1 MPSRSRPYLSSH
13 QGGAAI
19 ITAMLVVALA
29 ATIVST
35 LYARQ
40 NVAIRSI
47 ENRLNLSQ
55 ARWIERAATD
65 WAKVILR
72 DDKRRAGSIDHRGE
86 TWAVKVDQTKVDETI
101 TAGGKIDSNNSRALL
116 EGGMEDAQGYYNLA
130 NLQLDG
136 KIEPTELDALRRLLQ
151 LLNLPPQLADSV
163 AQAVVDKLPRDREG
177 KSVTGG
183 QAAEQLAFKRVADL
197 IAVAGFDQSI
207 IRVLADHVVILP
219 RRTTVNINTATPEVL
234 AATLSASNPTTGA
247 AAPNFDLPRARAAA
261 DQAVAT
267 PFSSVEDF
275 RRRIGLNDLLPA
287 TRFDVKTNYFL
298 LKGVVRYDR
307 IVSRSATL
315 FDRSGNLTEVV
326 WQDRY

>member
-1 MPSRSRPYLSSH
+1 MAKTSFARR
-13 QGGAAI
+13 QQGAAI

-72 DDKRRAGSIDHRGE
+72 ADKRSAGAVDHRAE

-101 TAGGKIDSNNSRALL
+101 TAGGKLDSVQSRATLA
-116 EGGMEDAQGYYNLA
+116 GAMEDAQGFFNLA
-130 NLQLDG
+130 NLQKDG
-136 KIEPTELDALRRLLQ
+136 KVDEVELDTLRRLMQFLS
-151 LLNLPPQLADSV
+151 LSPQLAEAIAQSILEKLPKDKEGKPIPSAQAGDQLPFKRPADLVSV
-163 AQAVVDKLPRDREG
+163 AGVD
-177 KSVTGG
+177 
-183 QAAEQLAFKRVADL
+183 QYA
-197 IAVAGFDQSI
+197 
-207 IRVLADHVVILP
+207 IRLLSDHVVILP
-219 RRTTVNINTATPEVL
+219 KRTAINVNTATPEVL
-234 AATLSASNPTTGA
+234 AAALSAIDPTSRAGVVT
-247 AAPNFDLPRARAAA
+247 NFDVPRARALA
-261 DQAVAT
+261 DMALSA
-267 PFSSVEDF
+267 PFTTLEDF
-275 RRRIGLNDLLPA
+275 RRRAAIDAPLASG
-287 TRFDVKTNYFL
+287 RFDVKTNYFL
-298 LKGVVRYDR
+298 MKGVVRYDR
-307 IVSRSATL
+307 IVSRTATL